1 MWSVAGASGS
11 FWAQSWGA
19 GQLWDCL
26 FTKTT
31 RYKAALGTHIMD
43 GSRSHQVSREWGFQ
57 QSLVNV
63 VPGARSVLVSVR

>member
-1 MWSVAGASGS
+1 MERGRCLQQLLGTEL
-11 FWAQSWGA
+11 GA